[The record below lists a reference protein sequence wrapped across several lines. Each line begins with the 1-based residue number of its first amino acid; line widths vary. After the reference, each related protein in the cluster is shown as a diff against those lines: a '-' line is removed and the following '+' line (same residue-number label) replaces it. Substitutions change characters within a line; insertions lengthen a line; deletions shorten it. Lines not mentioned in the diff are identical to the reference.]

1 MPGLRVGRL
10 RAHKMGELESNGFRN
25 TRLGSRFEFI
35 PQLSH
40 FMGKNLMGMSRSKVS
55 ELIHEVMPF

>member
-25 TRLGSRFEFI
+25 TRLGSHFEFI
-35 PQLSH
+35 PQFVPLD
-40 FMGKNLMGMSRSKVS
+40 GQ
-55 ELIHEVMPF
+55 ELNGHVPIKSFSIDP